1 MKWSISTKFLIPMGV
16 VFVAFF
22 FAQYYLISSSTQQIL
37 LEKAKSR
44 ALDMADAAVLALEA
58 DLRDSNFARVA
69 TSLATSEDVDFVI
82 FIDKNKKKII
92 ASSSFKYRKKI
103 ADLPSELKRR
113 VQYAMNTTQWQFLD
127 LGNND
132 FWFSYNIRTIPLGE
146 DRIHTYLMLTEW
158 SGDSVNRAIEESRYI
173 HFLYLALGCFGMAV
187 LGYILFRHVT
197 LKPLERLI
205 RSIRSREA
213 GMPYDDLPVGS
224 RDEFEELSTSLSQM
238 AEIERKSIESIVR
251 SRQKAEDIAA
261 LKSAFLANMSHEIR
275 TPINGILGL
284 VQVAQESRNP
294 DKHQQYLQKIF
305 LCGQTLIGIINDIL
319 DFSKLAAGK
328 VALEKIEFCPDQ
340 LVEQVFELCQSNADE
355 KDIKLVTR
363 LASDLPLTLCSDPLR
378 LHQILLNLVNN
389 AVKFTENG
397 VVSINM
403 ETEFREEQL
412 WLMVKVVD
420 TGIGI
425 PEEKCAELFDE
436 FVQVDG
442 STTRKYGGTGLGLTI
457 SKNLVNLM
465 GGDIG
470 VRSEVGQG
478 SSFHFEIPV
487 EIGTELVLQHRLKE
501 VLSMIR
507 VESDLLDENN
517 LSDPMVTLVKRL
529 AIFAKGDT
537 VVRLCSMPQY
547 LSQAPAG
554 DEFTVILGVDEMQR
568 IDKPLGA
575 NVHPLYSRMNRES
588 LLNLLYHNIVG
599 KGFITDTVD
608 KALSLSS
615 SVANRDVLNEPYK
628 ILLVEDNDINA
639 EVIIGM
645 LAGNQLEIHHVE
657 NGADAV
663 SFLRENKVDI
673 ILMDVQMPI
682 MDGYLASKT
691 IREELL
697 LLTPIIGL
705 SANALP
711 EEIEKA
717 KAHGMDDY
725 LPKPVIKKTLYNK
738 IQQWLSH
745 SAI

>member
-22 FAQYYLISSSTQQIL
+22 FAQYYLINSSTQQIL
-37 LEKAKSR
+37 LDKAQSR

-58 DLRDSNFARVA
+58 DLKDSNFVRVA
-69 TSLATSEDVDFVI
+69 SSLATSEDVDFVI
-82 FIDKNKKKII
+82 FIDKRKEQII

-103 ADLPSELKRR
+103 EELPSDLKRR
-113 VQYAMNTTQWQFLD
+113 VQYAMNITQWQFLH

-132 FWFSYNIRTIPLGE
+132 FWFSYNIRTIPVGE
-146 DRIHTYLMLTEW
+146 NRIHTYLMLTKW
-158 SGDSVNRAIEESRYI
+158 SGDSVNRAIEEARYI
-173 HFLYLALGCFGMAV
+173 HFTYLALGCFGMAV
-187 LGYILFRHVT
+187 LGYMLFRHVT
-197 LKPLERLI
+197 LKPLDRLI
-205 RSIRSREA
+205 NSIRKRQA
-213 GMPYDDLPVGS
+213 GMPYENLPISS
-224 RDEFEELSTSLSQM
+224 RDEFEELSTSLCQM
-238 AEIERKSIESIVR
+238 AEIERESIESIVR
-251 SRQKAEDIAA
+251 SKKKAEDIAA

-294 DKHQQYLQKIF
+294 DKNQQYLQKIF
-305 LCGQTLIGIINDIL
+305 LSGQTLIGIINDIL

-328 VALEKIEFCPDQ
+328 VSIENIEFCPDQ
-340 LVEQVFELCQSNADE
+340 LIEQVFELCQNNADK

-363 LASDLPLTLCSDPLR
+363 LAPDLPLTLCSDPLR

-403 ETEFREEQL
+403 ETEFRDEKL
-412 WLMVKVVD
+412 WLLVKVVD

-425 PEEKCAELFDE
+425 PEEKCAQLFEE

-457 SKNLVNLM
+457 SKNLVGLM
-465 GGDIG
+465 GGEIG
-470 VRSEVGQG
+470 VRSEVGRG
-478 SSFHFEIPV
+478 SSFHFEVPV
-487 EIGTELVLQHRLKE
+487 EVATEMQLQKKLKE
-501 VLSMIR
+501 VLALIR
-507 VESDLLDENN
+507 VESDLLDTSS
-517 LSDPMVTLVKRL
+517 LSNPMVSLVKRL
-529 AIFAKGDT
+529 EAFGRGERR
-537 VVRLCSMPQY
+537 VCLCSMPQY
-547 LSQAPAG
+547 LSYGTGNDA
-554 DEFTVILGVDEMQR
+554 FTVILGADDWT
-568 IDKPLGA
+568 DKPLEGD
-575 NVHPLYSRMNRES
+575 VHPLYSQVNRES
-588 LLNLLYHNIVG
+588 LINLLYKNIV
-599 KGFITDTVD
+599 DTGEVEERNEN
-608 KALSLSS
+608 ALLPQEGETQHG
-615 SVANRDVLNEPYK
+615 VYK

-657 NGADAV
+657 NGAEAV
-663 SFLRENKVDI
+663 AFLRESSVDL

-691 IREELL
+691 IREELS

-705 SANALP
+705 SANVLP

-725 LPKPVIKKTLYNK
+725 LSKPVIKKSLYNK

-745 SAI
+745 RSI